1 MALVKEECVIDALL
15 CFISNNLDSY
25 DKDLIINSCE
35 SFYSQDAVTKSLK
48 IICDV
53 VKEPYKWK
61 KSDSKK
67 KLEMSMIFDK
77 VKAARENNILP
88 KFVADSFKSF
98 PIFNGFEYVIKEM
111 TEMRVA
117 FEKMREDFSL
127 LKKENKKQ
135 NIDEIT
141 QDISTI
147 SKELIDIKLVLK
159 SEPKIIK
166 TNATKFI
173 PGTSHHNT
181 RADKKKN
188 QYETPLNTS
197 KPTAPTLSPDI
208 VGNIFP
214 NMNSRSSA
222 TPSAPP
228 IEIEAPSTKIG
239 EIINVQKEKNSESSS
254 NEMKNEKLGQ
264 RVGKYWVYPDGFM
277 EHIKTNKKLK
287 GVIGSNMPQTQ
298 EIYIGRINFEER
310 VDFNILGHFIE
321 RKCNIKVLN
330 CYELNC
336 RDPRFKSFKVIVN
349 TRDSNKL
356 FNAKLWAFGTEVR
369 EFVSKKPIRDNNI
382 YNHA

>member
-48 IICDV
+48 IIFDV

-61 KSDSKK
+61 KSDNKK

-77 VKAARENNILP
+77 VKAARENNVLP
-88 KFVADSFKSF
+88 KFVADSYKSF

-117 FEKMREDFSL
+117 FERMREDFTL

-135 NIDEIT
+135 QIEEIT

-147 SKELIDIKLVLK
+147 SKELIDIKLVLT
-159 SEPKIIK
+159 SEPKIVK
-166 TNATKFI
+166 TKAPKPITANY
-173 PGTSHHNT
+173 NT
-181 RADKKKN
+181 CVGKKKN
-188 QYETPLNTS
+188 NQHVTPLSTP

-208 VGNIFP
+208 VGNIFAD
-214 NMNSRSSA
+214 MNRESSA
-222 TPSAPP
+222 TPSAPAF
-228 IEIEAPSTKIG
+228 EIEAPSLTG
-239 EIINVQKEKNSESSS
+239 EIIYRQKEKKLESSLS
-254 NEMKNEKLGQ
+254 EIKNEKLGR

-287 GVIGSNMPQTQ
+287 GIIGSNMPETQ
-298 EIYIGRINFEER
+298 EIYIGRINLEER

-336 RDPRFKSFKVIVN
+336 RDPRYKSFKVIVN
-349 TRDSNKL
+349 RKDSNKL

-369 EFVSKKPIRDNNI
+369 EFVSRKPIRDNNI